1 MPSHNEQENLLYRN
15 MMLAVSAVATIVA
28 SPALAD
34 TPRELLTTAAFQTA
48 TKPRALELVAQAIT
62 ASDRILAARP
72 GDHEATLQRAIAIGY
87 RGKLTRSRSDVKA
100 SLDVFQKLAAQN
112 PRDPEAQIV
121 IAGWHLGAVD
131 ELGGFLAR
139 TALGARTAA
148 GETALAKAVAL
159 GGDRAFYPGLA
170 ALLQIRNDP
179 DDLALARRWAEAAAN
194 GQAATPLDA
203 LMKRAALTVLPS
215 LRANNGKAAAA
226 LARKLV
232 PFGKIAD

>member
-1 MPSHNEQENLLYRN
+1 MYRST
-15 MMLAVSAVATIVA
+15 LTAFGAIVA
-28 SPALAD
+28 PIVLAAPTAAHAD
-34 TPRELLTTAAFQTA
+34 TPRELLTAAAFQTA
-48 TKPRALELVAQAIT
+48 TKPQALKLVAQAIT
-62 ASDRILAARP
+62 ASEKILAARP
-72 GDHEATLQRAIAIGY
+72 GDREATLQRAIAIGY
-87 RGKLTRSRSDVKA
+87 RGKLTRSRSDVRA

-112 PRDPEAQIV
+112 PRDPEAQMV

-179 DDLALARRWAEAAAN
+179 NDIALARRWAEAAAN
-194 GQAATPLDA
+194 GEAATPLDA
-203 LMKRAALTVLPS
+203 LMKRAALSVLPS
-215 LRANNGKAAAA
+215 LRANNGKAAAEM
-226 LARKLV
+226 ARKLV
-232 PFGKIAD
+232 PFGKIGD

>member
-1 MPSHNEQENLLYRN
+1 MYRTSLLA
-15 MMLAVSAVATIVA
+15 LSAIVSMAPAA
-28 SPALAD
+28 ALAD

-48 TKPRALELVAQAIT
+48 TKPQALKLVAQAIT

-72 GDHEATLQRAIAIGY
+72 NDHEATLQRAIAIGY
-87 RGKLTRSRSDVKA
+87 RGKLTRSRSDVRA
-100 SLDVFQKLAAQN
+100 SLDVFQKLAAAN

-139 TALGARTAA
+139 TALGARVSA

-179 DDLALARRWAEAAAN
+179 SDIAQARRWAEAAAT

-203 LMKRAALTVLPS
+203 LMKRAALSVLPS
-215 LRANNGKAAAA
+215 LRANNGKAAAE

-232 PFGKIAD
+232 PFGKIGD